1 LLLGRV
7 RIEEP
12 LAGTNLTDT
21 GPLILFRTP
30 YFGGP
35 VPLEGVPAGLRGHF
49 TADAAR
55 IAEADAVVF
64 HVPDWRPSQLQDAP
78 KYPGQLWVLWSM
90 ESAINYPRMADPA
103 FLRHFDLM
111 VTYQRTA
118 DIWSSYLPDHARW
131 EAALSMPQPGK
142 TEAAPLVMF
151 QTAIIDGCGRNAFSR
166 ALMRQI
172 PVDSYG
178 RVHRNRT
185 LGADKGR
192 QSKLETIARYRF
204 CLSLENSIGADYVT
218 EKLFD
223 PLMVGTVPVYRGAPN
238 AVEFAPEHSYIDA
251 EAYGGPKGLAE
262 YLRHLM
268 NSPDEYEAY
277 FAWRK
282 RPLPVW
288 MREKLE
294 ATATPYWIRLLQR
307 VAEARGN
314 RKRGWP
320 RFPFGLRAALSARG
334 TRLVR
339 QLAGKPATK
348 VQFQ

>member
-1 LLLGRV
+1 M
-7 RIEEP
+7 
-12 LAGTNLTDT
+12 
-21 GPLILFRTP
+21 LFRTP
-30 YFGGP
+30 YFRGP

-49 TADAAR
+49 TTDAAR

-64 HVPDWRPSQLQDAP
+64 HIPDWRPSQLHDTP
-78 KYPGQLWVLWSM
+78 KYPGQMWVLWSM

-103 FLRHFDLM
+103 FLSHFDLT
-111 VTYQRTA
+111 VTYERTA
-118 DIWSSYLPDHARW
+118 DVWSSYLPGLARW
-131 EAALSMPQPGK
+131 NAALGLTQPEK
-142 TEAAPLVMF
+142 AEAAPLVMF

-178 RVHRNRT
+178 RVYRNRE
-185 LGADKGR
+185 LGEDKGR
-192 QSKLETIARYRF
+192 QSKLDTIARYRF
-204 CLSLENSIGADYVT
+204 CLSLENSIGIDYVT

-238 AVEFAPEHSYIDA
+238 AAEFAPEHSYIDA
-251 EAYGGPKGLAE
+251 EAYGGTKGLAE

-277 FAWRK
+277 FAWRSK
-282 RPLPVW
+282 PLPVW

-294 ATATPYWIRLLQR
+294 ATATPYWVRLLELVR
-307 VAEARGN
+307 EARAN
-314 RKRGWP
+314 HRRGRP
-320 RFPFGLRAALSARG
+320 SLPFGLRAALSARS
-334 TRLVR
+334 TRLAR
-339 QLAGKPATK
+339 RLTGKPTTK